1 MKWVPISSAAL
12 SATSNLPPL
21 AVNTDNKKD
30 LSKKP
35 KKVRIQSE
43 CVSDTTANTKYN
55 ERHLVEMGEP
65 FLVNLQL
72 FEDLKTS

>member
-43 CVSDTTANTKYN
+43 YVSDTTANTN

-65 FLVNLQL
+65 LLVNLQL

>member
-43 CVSDTTANTKYN
+43 YVSDTTANTN

-65 FLVNLQL
+65 SLVNLQL

>member
-43 CVSDTTANTKYN
+43 CVSDTTANTN

-65 FLVNLQL
+65 SLVNLQL

>member
-43 CVSDTTANTKYN
+43 YVSDTTANTN
-55 ERHLVEMGEP
+55 DRHLVEMGEP

>member
-43 CVSDTTANTKYN
+43 YVSDTTANTN

>member
-30 LSKKP
+30 LSKKQ
-35 KKVRIQSE
+35 KKVRPTE
-43 CVSDTTANTKYN
+43 CVSSDANTIFK
-55 ERHLVEMGEP
+55 EKLLAVKHLAEMMMNP
-65 FLVNLQL
+65 F
-72 FEDLKTS
+72 S